1 MATDQLERVV
11 PSWATIPARM
21 IEPLETTGGA
31 PTGVRI
37 NGALSI
43 APERST
49 GMSND
54 SGDTLRAMIRL
65 IAPARALKEDLEK
78 SVHLEM
84 CDGTG
89 EMAMRSFEGLRATV
103 ARLSDDPYIEALRLE
118 APESATD
125 AQKVALTM
133 LAAGQLA
140 AYLEGQTGLAGLSG
154 GGGDRSIKIQRAPNI
169 NIGNMS
175 KVHPAL
181 VEKLVELAN
190 SSEKTEGDTPAGDE

>member
-1 MATDQLERVV
+1 MATEQLERMT
-11 PSWATIPARM
+11 PPWATLPRSFDH
-21 IEPLETTGGA
+21 ELEMDSGA

-37 NGALSI
+37 TE
-43 APERST
+43 APQMAPGRSL

-89 EMAMRSFEGLRATV
+89 DMAVRSFEGLRATV
-103 ARLSDDPYIEALRLE
+103 ARLSDDPYIEALRLGS
-118 APESATD
+118 PEGATD

-154 GGGDRSIKIQRAPNI
+154 GSGDRSIKIQRAPNI

-175 KVHPAL
+175 KVHPA
-181 VEKLVELAN
+181 VIEKLVALAQTDDKPD
-190 SSEKTEGDTPAGDE
+190 EEPAGDE